1 MACDVT
7 TPKAG
12 RGPPN
17 WREVMLDSDLSKR
30 MPLCR
35 CTIQALNRAIKTSGL
50 MNRSCSS
57 STRETILKSQ
67 HVFIFLGRRNS
78 TTEGLTLCRDA
89 PPFETKKRSSLQFP
103 NNRSPMWEE
112 ADGLYVKMVGCL
124 AWQAGDYEGA
134 SAGLCL
140 TKRSRPR
147 FGVGMSQMVYLCLSQ
162 SEKHLLEAVLANMD
176 HRTWWSSF

>member
-17 WREVMLDSDLSKR
+17 WREVILDSDLSKR

-35 CTIQALNRAIKTSGL
+35 CTIQALDRAIKTSGL

-89 PPFETKKRSSLQFP
+89 PPFETTKKGLLF
-103 NNRSPMWEE
+103 NSPII
-112 ADGLYVKMVGCL
+112 GLPGSHV

-134 SAGLCL
+134 SAGMLDEVW
-140 TKRSRPR
+140 SRPR
-147 FGVGMSQMVYLCLSQ
+147 FWGRDVSNGLSMFISVWKAPFGSGIGKHGSQDLVKQFL
-162 SEKHLLEAVLANMD
+162 EVKH
-176 HRTWWSSF
+176 F